1 MVLQQGTGGIRMGI
15 WARCTKAI
23 RDAKFSHKM
32 FAAFFLTSSITLVPL
47 GIYSYHQAKANL
59 LYEEKQSI
67 KEQIWQANTML
78 NNLLIQYQTVLSS
91 LLYNTQI
98 MQCLNTEG
106 IGYFDQYLMFEN
118 TLEPTIDSIVS
129 SHSNILVVKIYTDNE
144 TLKGHS
150 KYLYPLEELQDYQA
164 ENGRLPM
171 AYQIKDNKLAVTCQY
186 PPGGKNLTNVLY
198 IEFRVSDTLGLMLKD
213 GAGLVLSDA
222 EGEPVYAS
230 AGTEEFTG
238 YETAET
244 FDQIKLQGTS
254 YYLFVNE
261 IPETKWKSFC
271 FVPVKN
277 LEVHDPGILRATFL
291 HLILAAV
298 LCLMM
303 SGILCR
309 WLLGPLQN
317 LQKSIHR
324 VEEGDFTMEVGT
336 EAQDEVGQLTNAFGA
351 MTRKLNVLVN
361 EVYRSQII
369 QKEAEFKMLQ
379 AQLNPHFLYNTLS
392 FINWS
397 ALKAGEKEIAKIS
410 RDISSFYR
418 TALNSGRAVTTVEEE
433 LLNAKSYISIQ
444 LALHSNG
451 FDVEYDIEEE
461 CRPCEVICNVLQPLI
476 ENALEHGIDKKREGR
491 GRLSITAKVRDESL
505 ILAVADNGPGF
516 GRKVDE
522 EVMKKDSKG
531 YGLKNVNDRIRIYYG
546 EEYGL
551 SIYSEEEKDTRI
563 EIMVP
568 ITESKAF
575 QTPNQN

>member
-1 MVLQQGTGGIRMGI
+1 MGI

-32 FAAFFLTSSITLVPL
+32 FAAFFLTSSITLIPL

-291 HLILAAV
+291 HLILAAI

-551 SIYSEEEKDTRI
+551 SIYSEEGQDTRI

>member
-1 MVLQQGTGGIRMGI
+1 MGI
-15 WARCTKAI
+15 WLRCKKAI
-23 RDAKFSHKM
+23 RNAKFSHKI
-32 FAAFFLTSSITLVPL
+32 FAAFFLTSSITIIPL

-59 LYEEKQSI
+59 LYQEKQSI

-78 NNLLIQYQTVLSS
+78 NNQLTQYQTVISS
-91 LLYNTQI
+91 LLYNNQI

-106 IGYFDQYLMFEN
+106 ISYFDQYLMFEN
-118 TLEPTIDSIVS
+118 TLEPTIDSIIS
-129 SHSNILVVKIYTDNE
+129 SHANIFLVKIYTDNE

-150 KYLYPLEELQDYQA
+150 KYLYPLENLTDYQK

-171 AYQIKDNKLAVTCQY
+171 VYKITDNKLAAVCQF
-186 PPGGKNLTNVLY
+186 PPGGKDLTNILY
-198 IEFRVSDTLGLMLKD
+198 IEFRVFDTLGLMLKD
-213 GAGLVLSDA
+213 GARVILSDA
-222 EGEPVYAS
+222 EGVPVYAS
-230 AGTEEFTG
+230 AGTEDFSG
-238 YETAET
+238 YEAAET
-244 FDQIKLQGTS
+244 FDKVTLQGVP

-261 IPETKWKSFC
+261 IPETRWRSFC
-271 FVPVKN
+271 FVPVNN
-277 LEVHDPGILRATFL
+277 LDVHDPGILRATFL

-298 LCLMM
+298 LCLLM
-303 SGILCR
+303 SSILCR
-309 WLLGPLQN
+309 WLIGPLQN
-317 LQKSIHR
+317 LRKSIHR
-324 VEEGDFTMEVGT
+324 VEEGDFTIEVSS
-336 EAQDEVGQLTNAFGA
+336 ESEDEIGQLTNAFGA
-351 MTRKLNVLVN
+351 MTGKLNVLVN

-451 FDVEYDIEEE
+451 FDVEYEIEEE
-461 CRPCEVICNVLQPLI
+461 CRPCEIICNVLQPLI

-491 GRLSITAKVRDESL
+491 GRLSITAKMRGNSL
-505 ILAVADNGPGF
+505 VLAVADNGPGF

-522 EVMKKDSKG
+522 EIMKKDSKG

-551 SIYSEEEKDTRI
+551 SINSEEGKDTRI

-568 ITESKAF
+568 ITENKAF
-575 QTPNQN
+575 QTPNRN

>member
-1 MVLQQGTGGIRMGI
+1 MGI

-230 AGTEEFTG
+230 AGTEEFIG

-277 LEVHDPGILRATFL
+277 LEVHDPGILQATFL

-397 ALKAGEKEIAKIS
+397 ALKAGEKEIAKII

-551 SIYSEEEKDTRI
+551 SIYSEEGQDTRI

>member
-1 MVLQQGTGGIRMGI
+1 MHKSDPG
-15 WARCTKAI
+15 C
-23 RDAKFSHKM
+23 KFSHKM

-291 HLILAAV
+291 HLILAAI